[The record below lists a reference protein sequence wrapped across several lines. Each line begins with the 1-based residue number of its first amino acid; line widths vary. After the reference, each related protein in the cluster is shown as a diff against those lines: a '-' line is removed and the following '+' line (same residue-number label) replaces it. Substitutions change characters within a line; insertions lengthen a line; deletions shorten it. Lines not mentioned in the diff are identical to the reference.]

1 MDDVRWLTDEEQQT
15 WRSLI
20 RVVELLPAVL
30 DSQLRR
36 DAGLTHFEYFT
47 LAMLSEAPGRRLR
60 MSALAARTNATL
72 PRLSRVVSRLET
84 AGLVERSP
92 CPEDGRAT
100 NATLT
105 DAGWEKVV
113 QAAPGHVRTA
123 RELVVDALEPE
134 QVGQL
139 AEIARRI
146 LTTLDPEQKMFAT
159 SD

>member
-1 MDDVRWLTDEEQQT
+1 MDDVIWLDSDEHT
-15 WRSLI
+15 AWVRLMA
-20 RVVELLPAVL
+20 VLTLLPGAL
-30 DSQLRR
+30 DTQLGR
-36 DAGLTHFEYFT
+36 DSDLNHFEYFT

-105 DAGWEKVV
+105 EAGWEKVV
-113 QAAPGHVRTA
+113 QAAPGHVQTA

>member
-1 MDDVRWLTDEEQQT
+1 MDDVIWLDSDEHT
-15 WRSLI
+15 AWVRLMA
-20 RVVELLPAVL
+20 VLTLLPGAL
-30 DSQLRR
+30 DTQLGR
-36 DAGLTHFEYFT
+36 DSDLNHFEYFT
-47 LAMLSEAPGRRLR
+47 LAMLSEAPGHRLR

-105 DAGWEKVV
+105 EAGWEKVV

-146 LTTLDPEQKMFAT
+146 LTTLDPEQKMVAT

>member
-1 MDDVRWLTDEEQQT
+1 MDDVTWLDNDEHT
-15 WRSLI
+15 AWVRLMA
-20 RVVELLPAVL
+20 VLTLLPGAL
-30 DSQLRR
+30 DAQLDR
-36 DAGLTHFEYFT
+36 DSDLNHFEYFT
-47 LAMLSEAPGRRLR
+47 LAMLSEAPDRRLR

-72 PRLSRVVSRLET
+72 PRLSRVVSRLEA

-105 DAGWEKVV
+105 EAGWEKVV

-123 RELVVDALEPE
+123 RELVIDALEPE

-146 LTTLDPEQKMFAT
+146 LVTLDPEQKMVAT
-159 SD
+159 TG

>member
-1 MDDVRWLTDEEQQT
+1 MDDVIWLDSDEHT
-15 WRSLI
+15 AWVRLMA
-20 RVVELLPAVL
+20 VLTLLPGAL
-30 DSQLRR
+30 DTQLGR
-36 DAGLTHFEYFT
+36 DSDLNHFEYFT

-105 DAGWEKVV
+105 EAGWEKVV

-159 SD
+159 SE

>member
-1 MDDVRWLTDEEQQT
+1 MDDVTWLDSDEHT
-15 WRSLI
+15 AWVRLMA
-20 RVVELLPAVL
+20 VLTLLPGAL
-30 DSQLRR
+30 DAQLDR
-36 DAGLTHFEYFT
+36 DSDLNHFEYFT
-47 LAMLSEAPGRRLR
+47 LAMLSEAPDRRLR

-105 DAGWEKVV
+105 EAGWERVV

-146 LTTLDPEQKMFAT
+146 LTTLDPEQKMVAT
-159 SD
+159 TV

>member
-1 MDDVRWLTDEEQQT
+1 MDDVIWLDSDEHT
-15 WRSLI
+15 AWVRLMA
-20 RVVELLPAVL
+20 VLTLLPGAL
-30 DSQLRR
+30 DTQLGR
-36 DAGLTHFEYFT
+36 DSDLNHFEYFT
-47 LAMLSEAPGRRLR
+47 LAMLSEAPKRRLR

-105 DAGWEKVV
+105 EAGWEKVV

-146 LTTLDPEQKMFAT
+146 LTTLDPEQKMVAT
-159 SD
+159 SA

>member
-1 MDDVRWLTDEEQQT
+1 MDDVTWLDSDEHT
-15 WRSLI
+15 AWVRLMAVLI
-20 RVVELLPAVL
+20 LLPGAL
-30 DSQLRR
+30 DAQLDR
-36 DAGLTHFEYFT
+36 DSDLNHFEYFT

-72 PRLSRVVSRLET
+72 PRLSRVVSRLEA

-105 DAGWEKVV
+105 GAGWEKVV

-146 LTTLDPEQKMFAT
+146 LTTLDPEQKMVAT
-159 SD
+159 TG

>member
-1 MDDVRWLTDEEQQT
+1 MDDVIWLDSDEHT
-15 WRSLI
+15 AWVRLMA
-20 RVVELLPAVL
+20 VLTLLPGAL
-30 DSQLRR
+30 DTQLGR
-36 DAGLTHFEYFT
+36 DSDLNHFEYFT

-105 DAGWEKVV
+105 EAGWEKVV

>member
-1 MDDVRWLTDEEQQT
+1 MDDVTWLDSDEHT
-15 WRSLI
+15 AWVRLMA
-20 RVVELLPAVL
+20 VLTLLPGAL
-30 DSQLRR
+30 DTQLGR
-36 DAGLTHFEYFT
+36 DSDLNHFEYFT

-105 DAGWEKVV
+105 EAGWEKVV

>member
-1 MDDVRWLTDEEQQT
+1 MDDVSWLDSDEHT
-15 WRSLI
+15 AWVRLMA
-20 RVVELLPAVL
+20 VLTLLPGAL
-30 DSQLRR
+30 DTQLGR
-36 DAGLTHFEYFT
+36 DSDLNHFEYFT